1 MARTSLSRYTML
13 VWLPGYLV
21 VSIDLDRER
30 RIRNWLLQQP
40 LLISVN
46 GLTYQH
52 RLSLA
57 CPNPTLRLLEHDVK
71 CHFRKNRCYFTV
83 LYRSSYTSRI
93 DIYHFISNVK
103 NRISIVILFFRTIV
117 NWIYRKIISIIKIP
131 PSITIEKFHT
141 HTHTF
146 NSFKVYIYIYT
157 LSRSSRHFDNFRRQL
172 ANISKLPLV
181 NTRDA
186 DLPIFTLQLDT
197 TGLSLFPYKISA
209 TQAVPLPFL
218 FHGNTRCQVQGR
230 LFVPLGLIREA
241 KAISYL
247 CLCESFH
254 LPAEVAGSVSR
265 LIVTVVVEVPK
276 GSSRLQG

>member
-1 MARTSLSRYTML
+1 M
-13 VWLPGYLV
+13 W
-21 VSIDLDRER
+21 
-30 RIRNWLLQQP
+30 
-40 LLISVN
+40 
-46 GLTYQH
+46 
-52 RLSLA
+52 
-57 CPNPTLRLLEHDVK
+57 K
-71 CHFRKNRCYFTV
+71 
-83 LYRSSYTSRI
+83 
-93 DIYHFISNVK
+93 
-103 NRISIVILFFRTIV
+103 IVFQRILFFGTIV

-141 HTHTF
+141 HTYIRF
-146 NSFKVYIYIYT
+146 VQGIYIYT
-157 LSRSSRHFDNFRRQL
+157 LSRSSRHFDNSRRQL

-247 CLCESFH
+247 CLCEPFH